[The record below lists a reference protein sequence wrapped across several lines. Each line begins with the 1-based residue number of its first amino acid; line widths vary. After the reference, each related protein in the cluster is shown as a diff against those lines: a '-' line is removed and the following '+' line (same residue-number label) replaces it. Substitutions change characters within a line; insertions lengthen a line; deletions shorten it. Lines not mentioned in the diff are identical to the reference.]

1 MIKNKKAG
9 ARWKMLLICTW
20 IRNFLKK
27 WQDKIEGFVNAVV
40 GDTDEKHKFG
50 RAMFFIG
57 MNIKEI
63 RKDMGIE
70 EWNYL
75 ILMMKLKKQENKA
88 KNP

>member
-1 MIKNKKAG
+1 MKDVIDLYLNKE
-9 ARWKMLLICTW
+9 
-20 IRNFLKK
+20 FPKK
-27 WQDKIEGFVNAVV
+27 WQDKIEGFANAVV

-70 EWNYL
+70 VGDDSDKITYYFGVE
-75 ILMMKLKKQENKA
+75 KA
-88 KNP
+88 GK